1 MTEETTPRKRGR
13 PRKEKPPKG
22 PRRKPGPSS
31 GWDERLGGT
40 EARRVRLPVLLHEK
54 LKDSTDKEFRR
65 KLSELMLDN

>member
-1 MTEETTPRKRGR
+1 MTDPPRKRGR

-40 EARRVRLPVLLHEK
+40 EARRVRLPVLVHER
-54 LKDSTDKEFRR
+54 LKDSNDKELRR
-65 KLSELMLDN
+65 KISELLLDK